1 MVAYLGLT
9 RPIYYYYMEIRDDNV
24 LASLHDQA
32 YVLYILWSRSQ
43 AHLSSHL
50 HPDGQGGLLHRTFGL
65 GDRGKSAHA
74 DTQTQ

>member
-1 MVAYLGLT
+1 M
-9 RPIYYYYMEIRDDNV
+9 YYYYMEIRDDNV

-32 YVLYILWSRSQ
+32 YVLCMLWSREQVSSASQ
-43 AHLSSHL
+43 LPSPSCILIPDSPL
-50 HPDGQGGLLHRTFGL
+50 HKGGLLHRTFGL